1 MPSISQSLRYV
12 FFLAECPCGLEFL
25 RSVLVLDLHVSEPVL
40 HRPMLEL
47 VHRSVVFYPLL
58 LFHDV
63 TIGRFHDLT
72 SNSEWV
78 LVVTATIQKP
88 TFVFRYSRKMTQ
100 ALLAERSPHAEG
112 ARASALG

>member
-40 HRPMLEL
+40 HRTMLEL

-63 TIGRFHDLT
+63 TIGRFYDLQFRVGLGGT
-72 SNSEWV
+72 SDDPEANLRLPV
-78 LVVTATIQKP
+78 LPKNDAGLIGRKKP
-88 TFVFRYSRKMTQ
+88 PR
-100 ALLAERSPHAEG
+100 
-112 ARASALG
+112 